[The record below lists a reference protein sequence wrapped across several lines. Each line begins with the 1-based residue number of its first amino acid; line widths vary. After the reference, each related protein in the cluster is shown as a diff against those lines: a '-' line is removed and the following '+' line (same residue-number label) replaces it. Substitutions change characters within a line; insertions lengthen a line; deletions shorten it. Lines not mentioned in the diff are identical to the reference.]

1 MESMTQEL
9 NIENHSIK
17 SIKKLFCNCCNNNLY
32 YNAYTLVDVEEG
44 KKKVYLHLLRKYNYE
59 SKEYIQS
66 FINQAAELLIN
77 DLFQSGQLQTHTRTT
92 AMMGTREVIQDP
104 RRLNPEN
111 RNSYYRIISVDSS
124 FRSNMWFSNY
134 MYDSLSSSNMM
145 VEFNDTLDDVT
156 SLELTNINIPF
167 TFYNIDE
174 SYGNNYFYVE
184 MGDTV
189 AKVEIP
195 SGNYNTTT
203 LITAI
208 NDACASS
215 EVIIVRSLVF
225 SINTNT
231 RKTTIQ
237 NTNADAANTISV
249 IFYDHLDE
257 NRNNTTFSSKKSK
270 YNNQAKLNNNLGWIL
285 GFRDINA
292 NQHTL
297 DYDVPPQDA
306 TVESEMICY
315 IPYTKYFVVVIDDM
329 NKNQTNK
336 GLVQI
341 SDSRDFIQPTK
352 YFNSK
357 DNSLNCLTD
366 GNFDNFVNESGRN
379 MTKNQLY
386 SALQINNFRKS
397 VHNKNS
403 KLDTHSVGNVFG
415 IIPFENKSLVWGE
428 SMFTSDKNRFKR
440 VYHGPVDISKM
451 KIQLL
456 DDRGNLLNLNG
467 NEWSMTLISTHLYR
481 R

>member
-59 SKEYIQS
+59 SKDYIQS

-77 DLFQSGQLQTHTRTT
+77 DLFQSGQLQTHNSTT
-92 AMMGTREVIQDP
+92 TMMGTREVIKDP

-111 RNSYYRIISVDSS
+111 TNSYYRIISVDSS
-124 FRSNMWFSNY
+124 FRANMWFNNY
-134 MYDSLSSSNMM
+134 VYDSLSSSNML

-184 MGDTV
+184 MGGTV
-189 AKVEIP
+189 AKVDIP

-203 LITAI
+203 LINAI
-208 NDACASS
+208 NAACVSAGAQSA
-215 EVIIVRSLVF
+215 SLVF
-225 SINTNT
+225 SLNANT

-249 IFYDHLDE
+249 IFYDHLDA
-257 NRNNTTFSSKKSK
+257 NHDNTTFSSNKSK

-285 GFRDINA
+285 GFRNIDA
-292 NQHTL
+292 NHHTL
-297 DYDVPPQDA
+297 EYDVSPQDA
-306 TVESEMICY
+306 TIESEMMCY

-341 SDSRDFIQPTK
+341 SDNRDFIQPTK
-352 YFNSK
+352 YFNNK
-357 DNSLNCLTD
+357 DNSLNCITD
-366 GNFDNFVNESGRN
+366 GNFDNYVNESGRN

-397 VHNKNS
+397 VHDKNS